1 MRAARRPRGPRSRW
15 RRVVRIGLV
24 AAVAVF
30 LALQLVPYGW
40 SHPNPPVVQ
49 DAPWPDAESA
59 AIARESCYACHSNET
74 DWPAYS
80 YVAPFSWLVRRD
92 VEDGRDELNFST
104 WDRDDGE
111 ADDAVEVD
119 PGRGPMPPG
128 RYTMIHRGARLS
140 DDEADVLV
148 AALEA
153 MDAARSGRRR
163 RPAAHDGSARSGG
176 GDDSHG
182 LGRYCRASAPMLRR
196 ISLGRSGS
204 VRTSTTLTT
213 PDASARSRAGR
224 SSSSDSTRSP

>member
-1 MRAARRPRGPRSRW
+1 MSGSEASDAAPPRARSRL

-24 AAVAVF
+24 AGVAVF

-111 ADDAVEVD
+111 ADDAVEVIAD
-119 PGRGPMPPG
+119 GAMPPG

-148 AALEA
+148 AALDA
-153 MDAARSGRRR
+153 MDAARGGDDDGDSSG
-163 RPAAHDGSARSGG
+163 PGSGG
-176 GDDSHG
+176 GDD
-182 LGRYCRASAPMLRR
+182 
-196 ISLGRSGS
+196 RSG
-204 VRTSTTLTT
+204 
-213 PDASARSRAGR
+213 PGAS
-224 SSSSDSTRSP
+224 DD